1 MGQLAAC
8 RDCPARVF
16 KECVFSP
23 HVQGASGERKVKFSV
38 KTTLPSLCS
47 PHSFNKGFGPSVCP
61 AQNTQNTNKNE
72 SNKFVSEGKPLSAE
86 RTFLTAERGIPSEPP
101 HVASSVPTR
110 WRHCITNKSV
120 GLKTQLRSAPSGDT
134 REPRS
139 GLANRFGSRVGD
151 AYNNAGVQIAIRSKT
166 PSFQRH
172 SLFSHGRESLSH
184 SGRGNFISLKQGS
197 DSGGTPQ
204 SDEPGFLF
212 PVFSGSKER
221 RLSPPYLGP
230 SSVEQTFEEIQFQNA
245 DTGRTRPCHKTERL
259 VHISR
264 SERCFLSH
272 KHLSSAQEV
281 SSFCLPGHMLRI
293 HSSSVW
299 TQFESPVFLS
309 VRGGGLNASENNR
322 SENPDLHRR
331 LAHHSRIEGEGVA
344 GHRPC
349 ARAHHIARVPSERG
363 QEQSHAQSECHFPG
377 FGVELG
383 CHASASLS
391 GARSLSNELS
401 VTVQRRGESAISHMS
416 QDAGS
421 HGFIHP
427 SCAIRT
433 PEDEGVHEMGFVAT
447 FQPDSRP
454 LPLGYSDARVLC
466 SPASLEERRLLRT
479 GNPSRGGYDAES
491 GDDRCILNRLGC
503 HPGGQNG
510 ERSVAK
516 QTTFS
521 TYKLFRAFLPIVK
534 L

>member
-1 MGQLAAC
+1 MFFPPISRGSLW
-8 RDCPARVF
+8 
-16 KECVFSP
+16 
-23 HVQGASGERKVKFSV
+23 VKFSTV
-38 KTTLPSLCS
+38 YTTLCLPSS
-47 PHSFNKGFGPSVCP
+47 RSVCP
-61 AQNTQNTNKNE
+61 TQNTQNTNNNE

-86 RTFLTAERGIPSEPP
+86 RGNPSEPP

-110 WRHCITNKSV
+110 WRHCITNNSV
-120 GLKTQLRSAPSGDT
+120 GLKTQLCSVPSGDT
-134 REPRS
+134 RESRS
-139 GLANRFGSRVGD
+139 GLANRFGSRVGY
-151 AYNNAGVQIAIRSKT
+151 AYNNAGLQIAIRSKT
-166 PSFQRH
+166 LSFQRH
-172 SLFSHGRESLSH
+172 SLFSHGRESFSH
-184 SGRGNFISLKQGS
+184 SGRGKFISLKQGS

-230 SSVEQTFEEIQFQNA
+230 SSVEQTFEEIHLQNA
-245 DTGRTRPCHKTERL
+245 DTGRSRPCHKTERL

-272 KHLSSAQEV
+272 KHLSSAQEF

-363 QEQSHAQSECHFPG
+363 QEQSHAQSECQFPG

-391 GARSLSNELS
+391 RARSLSMSCLSQFREGAKVQYRTCLRMQGLMASSTQVVPLGLLKMRAFMKWVLSLHFSPIRDLCRS
-401 VTVQRRGESAISHMS
+401 VTVTRARALQ
-416 QDAGS
+416 
-421 HGFIHP
+421 P
-427 SCAIRT
+427 CAIGRT
-433 PEDEGVHEMGFVAT
+433 QT
-447 FQPDSRP
+447 FTHGEP
-454 LPLGYSDARVLC
+454 LSG
-466 SPASLEERRLLRT
+466 RL
-479 GNPSRGGYDAES
+479 
-491 GDDRCILNRLGC
+491 RCG
-503 HPGGQNG
+503 
-510 ERSVAK
+510 K
-516 QTTFS
+516 W
-521 TYKLFRAFLPIVK
+521 
-534 L
+534 